1 MHTSVTELRA
11 EGAGPV
17 RIAIRL
23 YADDLAGAVPVAGPA
38 PADSA
43 ISRYLRGRFAI
54 WDRRD
59 TPVPLRWEGLAW
71 RADAVVIRLEAAM
84 PEGLAGARIAN
95 LVLTER
101 FRDQVNVVRAVSP
114 DATTTLLFIPG
125 DGAKTLP

>member
-1 MHTSVTELRA
+1 MRA
-11 EGAGPV
+11 EAGGRG

-23 YADDLAGAVPVAGPA
+23 YADDLAGAVPA

-54 WDRRD
+54 RDRRD
-59 TPVPLRWEGLAW
+59 TPVPLRWEGLE
-71 RADAVVIRLEAAM
+71 RSADAVVIRLEAAM
-84 PEGLAGARIAN
+84 PAGLAGARIAN
-95 LVLTER
+95 LLLTER

-114 DATTTLLFIPG
+114 DATTTLLFTPG